1 MYPPIYGLLRD
12 RSFSIIYNSLYENVY
27 ARRISICIFT
37 IVTLSRGEINNSWL
51 VCIKKPIHNSCGL
64 SFVWHQQNHINVKW
78 LENTV
83 NQNLKEQFVPEKW
96 NSELDSS
103 SKGAIYRIFKSNFC
117 CEDYLLLLLPRKL
130 RTLFV
135 KYRTTNHHF
144 PIEIGRWN
152 STPLEDRKCGL
163 CEANQFG
170 DEFHYVLECS
180 GLSHVRKKL
189 FSNNYLKTKNVKI

>member
-1 MYPPIYGLLRD
+1 MY
-12 RSFSIIYNSLYENVY
+12 
-27 ARRISICIFT
+27 
-37 IVTLSRGEINNSWL
+37 
-51 VCIKKPIHNSCGL
+51 KKTIHNSCGL

-96 NSELDSS
+96 NELDSS

-135 KYRTTNHHF
+135 KYRTTNHHLS
-144 PIEIGRWN
+144 IEISRWN
-152 STPLEDRKCGL
+152 NTPRGSSPD
-163 CEANQFG
+163 
-170 DEFHYVLECS
+170 
-180 GLSHVRKKL
+180 
-189 FSNNYLKTKNVKI
+189 